1 MKKTKI
7 FLLHFGYWFFYV
19 FIGVLVISLMLT
31 LLFMEQRQT
40 HFSNKEVQLV
50 KLLKIISFISYY
62 IPALISY
69 MIAYFFV
76 FKQSI
81 NKPLKLI
88 VLSLLNIL
96 VAVLVNGVV
105 TYLIHLNNPILNIQ
119 EFKTILSL
127 VLIVTS
133 IIALLNT
140 IMGIIIKGFVNWF
153 SEVKEKELLANKNHE
168 MELALVKSQ
177 LDPHF
182 LFNSIN
188 NIDVLIHKDGEKA
201 SLFLNKLSDIMR
213 FMLFETKNDK
223 IELSKEL
230 TYIEKYIE
238 LQRIRS
244 SNSKY
249 VQFTSKVDDLTKL
262 IAPMLFIPF
271 IENAF
276 KYSESF
282 KSEEAVLINL
292 ELLNGKLRF
301 ECKNR
306 FSESTAKKIESNGL
320 GNDLIQKRISLLYPI
335 HQLTFLK
342 DELYFTVVLEL
353 DL

>member
-1 MKKTKI
+1 LMMS
-7 FLLHFGYWFFYV
+7 LLY
-19 FIGVLVISLMLT
+19 
-31 LLFMEQRQT
+31 MEQRIT
-40 HFSNKEVQLV
+40 KFSAKELSIMRQV
-50 KLLKIISFISYY
+50 KAISYVSY
-62 IPALISY
+62 YVPALISY
-69 MIAYFFV
+69 LIAYFFV
-76 FKQSI
+76 FKKGMQNNWKLVFYSLATIAFGVLI
-81 NKPLKLI
+81 NFII
-88 VLSLLNIL
+88 VYFVHNSFPFIDSE
-96 VAVLVNGVV
+96 AISVLVGLLLFV
-105 TYLIHLNNPILNIQ
+105 TI
-119 EFKTILSL
+119 
-127 VLIVTS
+127 IV
-133 IIALLNT
+133 ALLNT

-249 VQFTSKVDDLTKL
+249 VQFMNKVDDLTKL